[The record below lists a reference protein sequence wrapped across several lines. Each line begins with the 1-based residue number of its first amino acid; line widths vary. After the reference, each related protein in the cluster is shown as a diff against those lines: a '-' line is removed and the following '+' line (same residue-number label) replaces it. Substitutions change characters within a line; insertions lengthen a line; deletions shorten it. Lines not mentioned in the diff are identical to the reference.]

1 MTEKT
6 SEKAK
11 KEVNE
16 ARFLEAYKRL
26 NTEQKKAVDTIE
38 GPVMVVAGPGTGK
51 TQILTLR
58 IANILRQTDTKPENI
73 LALTFTES
81 GVRAMRTRLAGFI
94 GADAYRVPIHTFHS
108 FAGDLIRRYP
118 DSYENIVGGRPA
130 SELEKIM
137 VIEDLLSSDV
147 YKALRP
153 AGDPAYYVG
162 KILNAI
168 TTLKRED
175 VSPDKL
181 AEYIVKRINDL
192 EQIEKFH
199 TKGAHK
205 GKVRGEYLTTEKF
218 LNRNQELLS
227 IYRLY
232 LSELKRLR
240 LYDFE
245 DMILDTVKAL
255 QQNQEMLFDVQ
266 EQYQYIL
273 ADEHQDVNQSQNHL
287 IELVA
292 SYHEKPNVFVVGD
305 EKQAIYRFQ
314 GASLDNFLYFENL
327 FQGAVIISL
336 VNNYRSDQKIL
347 DLAHE
352 SIKSDDPLLSDLR
365 VPLFAKQ
372 KLKTKITKQNFSHKA
387 VENDWLVR
395 EVKAV
400 NDTGVSWAEI
410 AVIVRS
416 NKEVEELA
424 TLFRK
429 YDIPVAPSADRDIL
443 THPIFINIKELIQLT
458 VDFKNEALLAKLLF
472 APYWGIS
479 VNDLVNI
486 FKARSYNRPLAK
498 LISKAEELKEIG
510 VENVDSILRINQLVV
525 KTQSLTLTKTPA
537 ELLEFLLN
545 ESGFLEYVL
554 KSDIY
559 DGVRVVRRIYD
570 EVETMYDKKEALDL
584 SSVLRRLELSEK
596 HNVPL
601 NAPALATDKEAVQL
615 MTAHKS
621 KGLEFEAVFVPHL
634 NDNVWGSSTRAV
646 TFDLP
651 IVKHEIV
658 DQKAQTEDD
667 ERRLFY
673 VAVTRAKR
681 ILNFSYAKTNGEG
694 KELIPSRYLLG
705 LEVCEIE
712 EMDVS
717 SIENQFSSIDSL
729 RPSVDVSITSD
740 FLSLALEQRGWS
752 ATSFNNYCKSPW
764 EYIFK
769 NALQIPSI
777 KTPELQ
783 FGSAVHLVLE
793 KFLNRLADGQEY
805 SDTEIK
811 KLLDE
816 TLGNLPLSNSEFTA
830 LHERAFLVLASYLP
844 KLKNSLGHKYKTEYA
859 VQALLKT
866 DIEDFPEV
874 MLTGK
879 FDRVDFDEQGRIIR
893 VTDYKTGKPKTKG
906 QIEGTTKSSDGGYKR
921 QLVFYALL
929 LSLQE
934 QSELHSKNMVLSFVE
949 PDSKGNL
956 KEESYTITDEEIE
969 GLKQDILKATKEVV
983 SGECLKVSCDVSKC
997 KYCDLVEGLV

>member
-1 MTEKT
+1 MQGKT
-6 SEKAK
+6 NDK
-11 KEVNE
+11 KEGNE
-16 ARFLEAYKRL
+16 RVFLEAYDRL

-38 GPVMVVAGPGTGK
+38 GPVMVIAGPGTGK

-81 GVRAMRTRLAGFI
+81 GVRAMRTRLSGFI

-130 SELEKIM
+130 TDLEKIM
-137 VIEDLLSSDV
+137 VIEDLLSSGE
-147 YKALRP
+147 YKVLRP
-153 AGDPAYYVG
+153 TGDPTYYVG

-175 VSPDKL
+175 ISPDKL
-181 AEYIVKRINDL
+181 AEHIAKKNSDL
-192 EQIEKFH
+192 EQIEKYH
-199 TKGAHK
+199 SKGAHK
-205 GKVRGEYLTTEKF
+205 GKVRGEYLTAEKF
-218 LNRNQELLS
+218 LNRNQELLL

-232 LSELKRLR
+232 MSELKRLR

-245 DMILDTVKAL
+245 DMILDTIKAL
-255 QQNQEMLFDVQ
+255 KENQEMLYDVQ

-292 SYHEKPNVFVVGD
+292 SYHENPNVFVVGD

-314 GASLDNFLYFENL
+314 GASLDNFLYFENI
-327 FQGAVIISL
+327 FKGAMTISL
-336 VNNYRSDQKIL
+336 TNNYRSDQKIL

-352 SIKSDDPLLSDLR
+352 SIKSDDPLLADLR
-365 VPLFAKQ
+365 VPLFANQ
-372 KLKTKITKQNFSHKA
+372 KLQTTITKQNFSHKA
-387 VENDWLVR
+387 VENDWLVK
-395 EVKAV
+395 EVQA
-400 NDTGVSWAEI
+400 THEQGVDWSEI

-429 YDIPVAPSADRDIL
+429 YDIPVVPSADRDVL
-443 THPIFINIKELIQLT
+443 THPIFINIKELIQLV

-472 APYWGIS
+472 APYWNIPAD
-479 VNDLVNI
+479 DLINI
-486 FKARSYNRPLAK
+486 FKTRSYKKPLAK
-498 LISKAEELKEIG
+498 LITDEKELKEIG
-510 VENVDSILRINQLVV
+510 VGEIEMVLKISELVKSI
-525 KTQSLTLTKTPA
+525 QSLSLTKTPA
-537 ELLEFLLN
+537 ELLEYLLN
-545 ESGFLEYVL
+545 ESGFLDYVL
-554 KSDIY
+554 KADIY
-559 DGVRVVRRIYD
+559 DGVRVVRRVYD

-584 SSVLRRLELSEK
+584 SSVLKRLELSEK
-596 HNVPL
+596 HNVSL
-601 NAPALATDKEAVQL
+601 SAPAVEVNKEAVQL

-634 NDNVWGSSTRAV
+634 NDNVWGASVRSA

-651 IVKHEIV
+651 IVKHEV
-658 DQKAQTEDD
+658 DDLKAQAEDD

-681 ILNFSYAKTNGEG
+681 ILSFSYADTNGEG
-694 KELIPSRYLLG
+694 KELVPSRFLLG
-705 LEVCEIE
+705 LEDCEIE
-712 EMDVS
+712 DKDMS
-717 SIENQFSSIDSL
+717 SFEGDFNPTDSL
-729 RPSVDVSITSD
+729 RTVPN
-740 FLSLALEQRGWS
+740 LSLNSGFLALALDKRGWS

-793 KFLNRLADGQEY
+793 KIVKKMADGIEY
-805 SDTEIK
+805 SDTEVK
-811 KLLDE
+811 TMLDDV
-816 TLGNLPLSNSEFTA
+816 LGNLPLSDSEFVT
-830 LHERAFLVLASYLP
+830 LHERAFLALMSYLP
-844 KLKNSLGHKYKTEYA
+844 KLKSSLGYRYQTEYA
-859 VQALLKT
+859 VQAMLETDLK
-866 DIEDFPEV
+866 DFPEV

-879 FDRVDFDEQGRIIR
+879 FDRVDFDEQGRIVK

-906 QIEGTTKSSDGGYKR
+906 QIEGTTKDSDGGYKR

-929 LSLQE
+929 LSLQT
-934 QSELHSKNMVLSFVE
+934 QSELHSRDMVLSFVE

-956 KEESYTITDEEIE
+956 REESYNISVEEIE
-969 GLKQDILKATKEVV
+969 ELKLSIIEATKNVV
-983 SGECLKVSCDVSKC
+983 NGECMKQVCDDKKC
-997 KYCDLVEGLV
+997 QYCHLVDRFLVG